1 MAANAEGEIKDVSV
15 VEQVASKDFWSG
27 DEIKIQFWNR
37 TRNLASRDP
46 RLILEEGAVGGLL
59 RGRMNGK
66 KYRTV
71 VFEEDGT
78 MPQEMTPEKIR
89 VVERPL
95 LKDGEL
101 VSSSIEHAGSVFRQV
116 AYDLVLD
123 PEADGVCNIRVIF
136 GGMRDNHPKGQRLL
150 DHIKDIRLVL
160 RFKEEEEGSPP
171 KGVVIDMLRPGEAND
186 FDFPLFAF
194 STFNNSGNIL
204 TTSLLPE
211 HLKVTL
217 VVTAEQEAVN
227 DLLAKP
233 PTCMAAELFL
243 NEPSK
248 KLLAETPLHMTLYEG
263 LELMK
268 DAGEIWSIDPDEQQ
282 CFATMMTD
290 SLEHEDLRDMAS
302 ALMEGSTAV
311 AVSPADSCVENQT
324 LKQLQLST
332 PPTYGMSSVVHPFQS
347 YVESVAESVGKEE
360 DLPVDVIRVAGSV
373 DEWVKQL

>member
-71 VFEEDGT
+71 VFEEDGM

-101 VSSSIEHAGSVFRQV
+101 ISSSIEHAGSVFRQV
-116 AYDLVLD
+116 SYDLVLD
-123 PEADGVCNIRVIF
+123 PDADGVCNIRVIF

-160 RFKEEEEGSPP
+160 RFKHEEEGSPP

-194 STFNNSGNIL
+194 STFNNCGNVL

-227 DLLAKP
+227 DLLAQP

-243 NEPSK
+243 NEKSK
-248 KLLAETPLHMTLYEG
+248 KLLVETPMHMTLYEG

-268 DAGEIWSIDPDEQQ
+268 DAEQIWSIDPDEQL
-282 CFATMMTD
+282 CFATMVD
-290 SLEHEDLRDMAS
+290 DPLEHEDLRPMGVS

-311 AVSPADSCVENQT
+311 AVSPGEENQT
-324 LKQLQLST
+324 LKQLQMST
-332 PPTYGMSSVVHPFQS
+332 TPTYGMSSVVHPFQS
-347 YVESVAESVGKEE
+347 YVESVVESLGKE
-360 DLPVDVIRVAGSV
+360 DSLPVDVVRAAGSV